1 MSDLVRKQFYITKT
15 QEALL
20 KSKAK
25 EVGLTEAELVR
36 QAIDAQVGKIGYAKA
51 SLQIWQQERDFIRSL
66 MAQGPVLGGRN
77 WQREDLYDR

>member
-1 MSDLVRKQFYITKT
+1 MVVASVALMYNMMYNWRRKVTTVSDLVRKQFYITKT

-36 QAIDAQVGKIGYAKA
+36 QAIDAQVGKIG
-51 SLQIWQQERDFIRSL
+51 
-66 MAQGPVLGGRN
+66 
-77 WQREDLYDR
+77 